1 MKTQIIFECPK
12 PAAVQES
19 SVNENRNTEVENE
32 IKKALFLALLEKGL
46 ITRVQYEL
54 CLGKNGKNGK
64 KNNPY
69 PE

>member
-12 PAAVQES
+12 TAAVQES
-19 SVNENRNTEVENE
+19 SVHEKRNREFENE

-54 CLGKNGKNGK
+54 CVAKI
-64 KNNPY
+64 
-69 PE
+69 

>member
-19 SVNENRNTEVENE
+19 SVNENRNTEFENE

-46 ITRVQYEL
+46 ITHAQYEL
-54 CLGKNGKNGK
+54 CIAKI
-64 KNNPY
+64 
-69 PE
+69 